1 MEQVIAADPR
11 GTRTAGR
18 WWFVA
23 GAGLVLL
30 GLAAYVAQ
38 VAFKVLT
45 VPWYAPVLATAG
57 LGLMAV
63 AMWRRRT
70 AARMIGLGLFAL
82 VTAFE
87 WAFLLSLSRLPAYTG
102 PVRVGQTLPPF
113 ATTLADG
120 TPFTERDLATGVPT
134 VLVFFRGRW

>member
-1 MEQVIAADPR
+1 MEQVIATDPR

-23 GAGLVLL
+23 GAGLVLV
-30 GLAAYVAQ
+30 GLAAYFAQ
-38 VAFKVLT
+38 VALKVLT

-120 TPFTERDLATGVPT
+120 KPFTERDLDTGVPT